1 MNLMD
6 PGCFIKLLNNPAHFS
21 AVSFEEWRISGSN
34 RPPQTCHACALPDEL
49 IPQKE
54 LQIYTIRTI
63 LNRPLL
69 NILEHKYGYGN
80 SPPNSRISVHQKE
93 GSECADQWLYP
104 RHA

>member
-1 MNLMD
+1 
-6 PGCFIKLLNNPAHFS
+6 
-21 AVSFEEWRISGSN
+21 
-34 RPPQTCHACALPDEL
+34 
-49 IPQKE
+49 
-54 LQIYTIRTI
+54 
-63 LNRPLL
+63 LL